1 MDSIP
6 IDDTLF
12 ALSAK
17 CGELLLQQG
26 WQVTTAESC
35 TGGWVA
41 QALTS
46 VAGSADWFECGFVTY
61 ANRIKQQ
68 LLQVPAELLEGPS
81 APGAVSEQTIRAMV
95 RGAMN
100 SSGADCAIAT
110 SGIAGPSGGSED
122 KPVGTVWIGWGCRA
136 PEGGEPQIRAQVFHF
151 DGDREAVRR
160 QTVARALEGLLEL
173 LLQSLRESLQK
184 PLQNTG

>member
-1 MDSIP
+1 MMDSVNMP

-12 ALSAK
+12 ALSSK

-41 QALTS
+41 QAITS

-68 LLQVPAELLEGPS
+68 LLKVPADLLEGPN
-81 APGAVSEQTIRAMV
+81 APGAVSEQTVRAMV
-95 RGAMN
+95 RGALK

-110 SGIAGPSGGSED
+110 SGIAGPSGGSKD
-122 KPVGTVWIGWGCRA
+122 KPVGTVWIGWACRPQPGVE
-136 PEGGEPQIRAQVFHF
+136 PEIRAQVFHF

-160 QTVARALEGLLEL
+160 KTVARALEGLLE
-173 LLQSLRESLQK
+173 SLQAS
-184 PLQNTG
+184 LQGPPENTG